1 MKNQSS
7 SSFVVEIDYR
17 GTKQNLNYLYS
28 DAVRMKKIFEKI
40 IPISIDKS
48 IEYITVTKENKI
60 LFDIE
65 SDYFEIDFIEI
76 IEDNRNLKVNNSVD
90 FKIAVGLNSCDENGN
105 LLTPNDSCGICC
117 VTFEID
123 NLDEIKQIEIE

>member
-40 IPISIDKS
+40 IPIAIDKS
-48 IEYITVTKENKI
+48 IEYITVTKENRI
-60 LFDIE
+60 GFDINN
-65 SDYFEIDFIEI
+65 DYFEVDYIEI
-76 IEDNRNLKVNNSVD
+76 IEDNRNLKVNNLID
-90 FKIAVGLNSCDENGN
+90 FKIEVGLDSCDENGN
-105 LLTPNDSCGICC
+105 LLTPYDACGMCC

-123 NLDEIKQIEIE
+123 NLDEIKLIEIE

>member
-1 MKNQSS
+1 MVK
-7 SSFVVEIDYR
+7 IDYR

-28 DAVRMKKIFEKI
+28 DALIMKKIFEEI

-48 IEYITVTKENKI
+48 IEYIAITKENKI
-60 LFDIE
+60 LFDME

-76 IEDNRNLKVNNSVD
+76 IEDNRNLKVNNLID
-90 FKIAVGLNSCDENGN
+90 FKIEVGLNSCDENGN
-105 LLTPNDSCGICC
+105 LLTPYDACGMCC

-123 NLDEIKQIEIE
+123 NLDKIKSVEIE